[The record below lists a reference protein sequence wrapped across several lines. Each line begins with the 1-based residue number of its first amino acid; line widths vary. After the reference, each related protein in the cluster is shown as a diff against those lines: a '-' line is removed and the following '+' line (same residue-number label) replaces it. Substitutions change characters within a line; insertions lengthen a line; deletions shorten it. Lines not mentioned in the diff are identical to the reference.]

1 MGLSVAES
9 AWNADTLDGDAGTGA
24 DDGSWASSWALPARN
39 AAMPARSANSKPR
52 VWTPRSQSADLAVK
66 LTIRARAPHI
76 EKLAQQSLTRHDLQ
90 LGWAQ

>member
-1 MGLSVAES
+1 
-9 AWNADTLDGDAGTGA
+9 
-24 DDGSWASSWALPARN
+24 
-39 AAMPARSANSKPR
+39 MPARSANSKPR